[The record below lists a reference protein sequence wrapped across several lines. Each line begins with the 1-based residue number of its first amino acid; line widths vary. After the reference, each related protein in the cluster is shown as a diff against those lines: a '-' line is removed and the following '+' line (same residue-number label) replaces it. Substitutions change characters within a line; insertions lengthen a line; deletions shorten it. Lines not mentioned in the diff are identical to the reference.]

1 MFDENKDG
9 RDLIVSFA
17 NSLLNSQIVRLLRTP
32 KHWAYYIFENIRR
45 ACSMT

>member
-9 RDLIVSFA
+9 RISYSELCKQFA
-17 NSLLNSQIVRLLRTP
+17 EFSNSKAIKDP